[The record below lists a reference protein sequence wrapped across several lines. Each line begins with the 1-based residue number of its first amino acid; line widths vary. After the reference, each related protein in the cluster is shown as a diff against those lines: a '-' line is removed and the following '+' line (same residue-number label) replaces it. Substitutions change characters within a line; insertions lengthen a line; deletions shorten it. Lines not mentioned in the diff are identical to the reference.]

1 LFGLL
6 SLAKEAYLHVFFFFF
21 FVGRVWQWSISL
33 ITFHSECQNQKRN
46 VTKAAE
52 DEAKSSAT
60 VCTSPAAANTTTSDT
75 LPVYHAEE
83 GNSNTPAQVQAID
96 EHSGTA
102 MFAQFTNL
110 NGR

>member
-1 LFGLL
+1 MIGDI
-6 SLAKEAYLHVFFFFF
+6 LA
-21 FVGRVWQWSISL
+21 G
-33 ITFHSECQNQKRN
+33 
-46 VTKAAE
+46 KAAE
-52 DEAKSSAT
+52 DETKSSAT
-60 VCTSPAAANTTTSDT
+60 VCTSLAAAATTTTSDA